1 MPLGADYFNGGY
13 NSRRHGCVDGGEICA
28 IQVEANRI
36 GVRDSDEDVERF
48 AEAVVK
54 VTLEFLEDRWGL
66 TI

>member
-1 MPLGADYFNGGY
+1 MQ
-13 NSRRHGCVDGGEICA
+13 I
-28 IQVEANRI
+28 EANRI